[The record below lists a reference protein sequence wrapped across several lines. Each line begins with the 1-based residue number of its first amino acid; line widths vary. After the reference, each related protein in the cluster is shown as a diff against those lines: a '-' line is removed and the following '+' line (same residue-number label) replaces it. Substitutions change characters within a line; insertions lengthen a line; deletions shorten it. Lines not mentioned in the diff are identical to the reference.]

1 MCRIFNH
8 TLCGKLPMVIDRPKP
23 AAGVG
28 LCHRGARTVAVDWHD
43 CACSVPVMLHKS
55 NVQGLM
61 SHVEG
66 GRVSQVQSPRSK
78 VVGKAKVDCR
88 SMNAYNSSSSLP
100 AGRLPWS
107 NHFSSRRA
115 RGGFTLVE
123 LLTVIAIIAILAAMI
138 LPALSAA
145 KRAAQKRK
153 AQVEMSAIVQAVEAY
168 DSAYGRFPVSALA
181 QNAPIVNQQGDFTY
195 GGTIT
200 SSGGASTTIGTVTA
214 NGNVL
219 NNAEVVAILMDI
231 TNFPSNPSQF
241 TANTN
246 HIKNPQQTKFLNATL
261 NSDPSLG
268 GVGPDLVYRDPWGN
282 PYIITMD
289 LNYDE
294 QANDFV
300 YGRMA
305 VSQSSGQQGYNG
317 LFNNVDAGGNGDHF
331 QFHGKVMVWSA
342 GPDQQVNTGVGAKS
356 GVNKDNVLSWQ

>member
-8 TLCGKLPMVIDRPKP
+8 DLCGKRVMVTDHHASSTVGDCRDR
-23 AAGVG
+23 GG
-28 LCHRGARTVAVDWHD
+28 RTVTVDWHD

-55 NVQGLM
+55 K
-61 SHVEG
+61 
-66 GRVSQVQSPRSK
+66 VQSLMSK
-78 VVGKAKVDCR
+78 VVGKAKVGCR

-107 NHFSSRRA
+107 DHFAARRA

-138 LPALSAA
+138 LPALTAA
-145 KRAAQKRK
+145 KRAAQKNK
-153 AQVEMSAIVQAVEAY
+153 AKVEMSAIVQAIEGY

-181 QNAPIVNQQGDFTY
+181 QNVAGNNANNSDFTY

-200 SSGGASTTIGTVTA
+200 ASGGGSTTVGTLV
-214 NGNVL
+214 NGAPL
-219 NNAEVVAILMDI
+219 NNSEVVAILMDI
-231 TNFPSNPSQF
+231 TNFVSNPSQF

-246 HIKNPQQTKFLNATL
+246 HIKNPQQTKFLTANMVSDTAT
-261 NSDPSLG
+261 P

-294 QANDFV
+294 QCNDAV
-300 YGRMA
+300 YGLKG
-305 VSQSSGQQGYNG
+305 VSQSSGQQGLNG
-317 LFNNVDAGGNGDHF
+317 LFNSVDAGGNGDHF

-342 GPDQQVNTGVGAKS
+342 GPDQKVDPNIGARA